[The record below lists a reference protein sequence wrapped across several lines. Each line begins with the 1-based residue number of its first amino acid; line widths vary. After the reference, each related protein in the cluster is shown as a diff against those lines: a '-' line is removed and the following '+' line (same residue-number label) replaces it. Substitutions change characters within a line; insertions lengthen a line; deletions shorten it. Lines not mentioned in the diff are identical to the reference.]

1 MKPSLQR
8 QQGITLTGV
17 IVGGLLLVLLV
28 IGGMRILPDVIDYFT
43 ILKDAKA
50 TANDPNLRTASLPEV
65 RRAFDKRIE
74 IDNVTSIS
82 GSDLDI
88 SKDGNGIVLAFAYT
102 KKIPLAA
109 HVSLVIDFEG
119 NTSGSK

>member
-50 TANDPNLRTASLPEV
+50 TAHDPNLRTASIPEI
-65 RRAFDKRIE
+65 RRAFDKRIQ

-88 SKDGNGIVLAFAYT
+88 SEDGNAIVLAFAYS
-102 KKIPLAA
+102 KKIPLAP

>member
-17 IVGGLLLVLLV
+17 IVGGFVLVFLV
-28 IGGMRILPDVIDYFT
+28 IGGMKVLPDVIDYFT

-50 TANDPNLRTASLPEV
+50 TAHDPNLRTASVTEV
-65 RRAFDKRIE
+65 RQAFDKRIE
-74 IDNVTSIS
+74 IDDVTSIS

-88 SKDGNGIVLAFAYT
+88 SKDGNELVLAFAYT
-102 KKIPLAA
+102 KKIPLAP

-119 NTSGSK
+119 TTSGSK